1 MRVTIKSGF
10 VVLFAGGTAAD
21 VEYHSSCLLGR
32 KQERTNSCLFIPPL
46 GRRRG
51 EKNAQTQRM
60 CRNLMFECASKY
72 INTKKYPTP

>member
-32 KQERTNSCLFIPPL
+32 KLKRTNSCLFIPPL
-46 GRRRG
+46 RREGAGGRHT
-51 EKNAQTQRM
+51 NTQDVQEF
-60 CRNLMFECASKY
+60 NV
-72 INTKKYPTP
+72 